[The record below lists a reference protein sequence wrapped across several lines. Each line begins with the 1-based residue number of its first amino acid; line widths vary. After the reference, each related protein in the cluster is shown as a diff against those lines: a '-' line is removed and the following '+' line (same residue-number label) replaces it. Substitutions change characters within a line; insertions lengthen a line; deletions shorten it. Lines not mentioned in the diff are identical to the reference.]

1 MQEMTTYSVGIYA
14 RLSRDDERTGE
25 SVSIENQKE
34 MLTRYVRE
42 QGWTLYSYYCDDGVS
57 GTTFDR
63 NGFNKLME
71 DAAAGKINLILTKDL
86 SRLGRDYIECGK
98 YTDYVFPSLGCRFIA
113 LNDGVDTLH
122 KNNEMIVIL
131 KNVMNDLYARDTSNK
146 IKAVKRSTFLS
157 GKYVGCY
164 APIGYM
170 KSPEDK
176 HVLIPDPTT
185 APIVKRLFDLRCQG
199 HSYRKIAT
207 TFNEEHIPTPSDF
220 YYMKQGKPN
229 ARKDG
234 YYWTGTT
241 VKSILRNEVYLGHMV
256 QNKTGNVSYKIHK
269 QVEKPKDEWIRVEN
283 THEPLISQETW
294 DFVCKLDEKNV
305 KNRTNNSGTTALFS
319 GLLYCADCGSQMRFY
334 KDGRKRKDGTPSEYK
349 SYACGRYATAGKT
362 VCTAHILNQRVISDI
377 VILDIRLKAMWAQ
390 NNPEG
395 LKEKIRKQKNS
406 ANIEQLRS
414 LQTTLTATEKR
425 LTELEKLVQS
435 VYEDKVKG
443 TIPEAFCVQLMQKYE
458 NERVEKLALK
468 ADLAAK
474 IEAMKQSE
482 CGTDEW
488 IAMIQDYS
496 KLETLDR
503 PTLLKLIQKI
513 EVGERKVVD
522 GQEERE
528 IKIYYNFV
536 GFVEV

>member
-1 MQEMTTYSVGIYA
+1 MINYSVGIYA
-14 RLSRDDERTGE
+14 RLSRDDERSGE

-42 QGWTLYSYYCDDGVS
+42 QGWTLYSCYCDDGVS

-63 NGFNKLME
+63 SGFNKLME
-71 DAAAGKINLILTKDL
+71 DATAGKINLILTKDL

-146 IKAVKRSTFLS
+146 IKAVKKSTFLS

-176 HVLIPDPTT
+176 HLLIPDPMT
-185 APIVKRLFDLRCQG
+185 APVVKRLFDLRCQG
-199 HSYRKIAT
+199 YSYRKIAL
-207 TFNEEHIPTPSDF
+207 TFNEEGVPTPSGF

-229 ARKDG
+229 IRKEG
-234 YYWTGTT
+234 YFWAGTT

-269 QVEKPKDEWIRVEN
+269 QVEKPKEEWIRVEN

-294 DFVCKLDEKNV
+294 DLVRKLDEANV
-305 KNRTNNSGTTALFS
+305 KNRTTDSGTTSLFS
-319 GLLYCADCGSQMRFY
+319 GILYCADCGSGMRFY
-334 KDGRKRKDGTPSEYK
+334 HEGRKRKDGTPSEYK
-349 SYACGRYATAGKT
+349 SYACGRYSSGGKT
-362 VCTAHILNQRVISDI
+362 VCSAHILNEKVITKLVVIDI
-377 VILDIRLKAMWAQ
+377 CLKAMWTQ
-390 NNPEG
+390 NDPAG
-395 LKEKIRKQKNS
+395 LKEKIRKQMNS
-406 ANIEQLRS
+406 ASAEQLRS
-414 LQTTLTATEKR
+414 LQGTLTATDKR
-425 LTELEKLVQS
+425 LTELDKLMQS
-435 VYEDKVKG
+435 VYEDKVRG
-443 TIPEAFCVQLMQKYE
+443 SIPEAFCIQLMHKYE
-458 NERVEKLALK
+458 DERKEKLLQK
-468 ADLAAK
+468 ADLIAK
-474 IEAMKQSE
+474 IEAMREADS
-482 CGTDEW
+482 GADEW
-488 IAMIQDYS
+488 IDLIQDYS
-496 KLETLDR
+496 KLDTLDR
-503 PTLLKLIQKI
+503 PTLLKLIQRI
-513 EVGERKVVD
+513 EVGERKMVN
-522 GQEERE
+522 GQDERE

-536 GFVEV
+536 GFVEA